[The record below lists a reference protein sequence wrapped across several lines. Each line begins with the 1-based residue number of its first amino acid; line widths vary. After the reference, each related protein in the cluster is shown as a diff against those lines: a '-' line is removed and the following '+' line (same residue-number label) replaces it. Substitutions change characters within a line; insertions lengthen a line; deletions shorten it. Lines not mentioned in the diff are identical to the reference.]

1 MVLPLVGFPKI
12 TIAAILTA
20 QRAYQ
25 IGNPEGAGILQY
37 LASIRARST
46 LFLALS
52 LAIHLAVCTFLVLHL
67 LHPVITPTVHTTVQ
81 PETKYYPAM
90 LFAPGGTKAPW
101 TPKPPGR
108 KRHVDTPKQT
118 SDLVVNA
125 PPAPPAGA
133 PISAQ
138 HDPVAGNGAD
148 TQSADPAFPV
158 FAPHPPVKD
167 RSLLPESNQQ
177 VIVDV
182 KVSAAGDVLE
192 ATLVKGLGNALDQI
206 VLDTVKTWRFH
217 PATVNGNPVA
227 TEAELV
233 FPFDE
238 KYPTAAS

>member
-1 MVLPLVGFPKI
+1 VILPLVGFPKI
-12 TIAAILTA
+12 KITAILA
-20 QRAYQ
+20 AHRASQ
-25 IGNPEGAGILQY
+25 SGHSEGAGILRY

-46 LFLALS
+46 QFLALS
-52 LAIHLAVCTFLVLHL
+52 LAIHLAVCTFVILHL
-67 LHPVITPTVHTTVQ
+67 LHPVITPAAQSKVQ
-81 PETKYYPAM
+81 PETKYYPVM

-108 KRHVDTPKQT
+108 KRHVDSPKPT
-118 SDLVVNA
+118 SDLAVNA
-125 PPAPPAGA
+125 QPAPPAGA
-133 PISAQ
+133 PISVQ
-138 HDPVAGNGAD
+138 HDPVAGSGAD

-167 RSLLPESNQQ
+167 RSLLPDSSQQ

-182 KVSAAGDVLE
+182 KLSAEGDVLE

-217 PATVNGNPVA
+217 PATVNGSPVA